1 MGRVFGLGSRRRTA
15 RSMSAGRP
23 HEVIGND
30 GPRWMTVTCC
40 QQVQNPAYK
49 PTRSLLLLGCSDGW
63 LHESQPQST
72 RRHRLDCLS
81 RIRDVLSISGRAALA
96 SLTHSHPHRR
106 IPRRASCLDWL
117 PCLQAQSH
125 EMLSPPAQL
134 RLDERSPLRPPPGPR
149 SPRQWASD
157 REPSQGKPGPMQAN
171 LPAGQPSWRGARRA
185 PVALRRVRRRSR
197 V

>member
-1 MGRVFGLGSRRRTA
+1 
-15 RSMSAGRP
+15 MSAGRP

-49 PTRSLLLLGCSDGW
+49 PTRSLLLLGCSDGCSGGW

-171 LPAGQPSWRGARRA
+171 LPAGQPSRRGARRA
-185 PVALRRVRRRSR
+185 LVALRRVSLRRRSR
-197 V
+197 A